1 MFFLKKMKIGKMFA
15 LPSNF
20 FLFLIGLAILYFGLF
35 LTMGAFQDRKEASR
49 WNLQQ
54 IEPSSGLET
63 FLK

>member
-15 LPSNF
+15 LPGKF
-20 FLFLIGLAILYFGLF
+20 FLFLLGLAILYFGVS
-35 LTMGAFQDRKEASR
+35 LTVGAFQDRKETSR

-54 IEPSSGLET
+54 IEPSSGLEA